1 MATSTTMRRLLALVH
16 EYAREP
22 VPIDPDAAIRRDVA
36 YFDRL
41 LILLSQQDEPGAA
54 RGRALATGA
63 GEYRVRWS
71 IDVGAGGAVDAAR
84 QARRIQLR
92 PMSLA
97 TLFEVFRH
105 DGAGDE
111 LDWSLAE
118 TVDLTAYARSDHEA
132 LDEIARVLR
141 APAWRGADD
150 MPYIAELVRLTGRDT
165 ADPVTPEEQID
176 WR

>member
-1 MATSTTMRRLLALVH
+1 MRRLLALVH

-22 VPIDPDAAIRRDVA
+22 APIDPDAAIRRDLA

-41 LILLSQQDEPGAA
+41 LILLSQQDEGDAA
-54 RGRALATGA
+54 RGRAFVTGA

-71 IDVGAGGAVDAAR
+71 IDVDASGAVDAAR
-84 QARRIQLR
+84 QARRIQLQ
-92 PMSLA
+92 PSSLA
-97 TLFEVFRH
+97 TVFEVLRH
-105 DGAGDE
+105 DGVTNE

-118 TVDLTAYARSDHEA
+118 TVNLTAHARSDHEA

-141 APAWRGADD
+141 APEWRGADD

-165 ADPVTPEEQID
+165 AEPVTPDDQID